1 MAKQVFKQF
10 KQVTS
15 AFTEWE
21 NGVLYFVRTAADKG
35 DGFVRFNGKIYGS
48 GEDVKAD
55 LEALIGELPSGQTDI
70 VTWLESVSFAITAE
84 AAARTA
90 MDAALLGDA
99 TASTTTNATIY
110 DVKRA
115 VDAITGS
122 SHSHSNLEVLNGI
135 TAEKVAA
142 WDAAEDNASAYTDK
156 QIAALDATVSGA
168 SNGVEVQVVE
178 ADGKITNVNVTAP
191 DFANTYDAKG
201 AADAAFSAATA
212 NTASQIST
220 AIATETARTESIYAK
235 PADITS
241 AIEALDASAVTIG
254 ANETVASISETD
266 GVITV
271 TKQDIAISHSA
282 VTDWDTELAKKQ
294 DTLVFKTAYDA
305 DTNKAV
311 TESDI
316 AFLEGAMHFIGI
328 SSTDPSQG
336 DPTIPGVSA
345 FTSGDVC
352 LYGTKEFIYDGT
364 TWREIGDEGIY
375 VTKTTTIA
383 GVDLQDNISKAELL
397 SALTVEEGAQVNVVE
412 TIKVNGTAITVT
424 DKAVDIAI
432 AEGSSAGTISVAGVD
447 VPVHGLGS
455 MAFEN
460 AADFAAASALT
471 ALSGN
476 VETAIETA
484 SAATLAAA
492 TADTAAQISSA
503 ITNLDATVSGASS
516 GNVTTVEV
524 VEADGK
530 ITAVNVSNNLSA
542 DADNALSVKSDGLF
556 AAIYY
561 EDDDNE

>member
-15 AFTEWE
+15 GYTEWE

-70 VTWLESVSFAITAE
+70 VTWLESVSSAITAE
-84 AAARTA
+84 AAARAA
-90 MDAALLGDA
+90 MDATLLGDA

-142 WDAAEDNASAYTDK
+142 WDDAEQNAKDYADSA
-156 QIAALDATVSGA
+156 IAALNATVSGG
-168 SNGVEVQVVE
+168 SNGVEVKVVE
-178 ADGKITNVNVTAP
+178 TNGKITNVNVTAP

-201 AADAAFSAATA
+201 AAASA
-212 NTASQIST
+212 
-220 AIATETARTESIYAK
+220 ETAAKAYTDSALTAYA
-235 PADITS
+235 TS
-241 AIEALDASAVTIG
+241 AD
-254 ANETVASISETD
+254 
-266 GVITV
+266 TV
-271 TKQDIAISHSA
+271 TALGLKQDA
-282 VTDWDTELAKKQ
+282 LR
-294 DTLVFKTAYDA
+294 FNKTPSEQNWVATRD
-305 DTNKAV
+305 
-311 TESDI
+311 DI
-316 AFLEGAMHFIGI
+316 AGIAGAMHFVG
-328 SSTDPSQG
+328 TATQDPSQG
-336 DPTIPGVSA
+336 DPAISGHTGEYA
-345 FTSGDVC
+345 AGDVC
-352 LYGTKEFIYDGT
+352 LYGTKEYIYNGSS
-364 TWREIGDEGIY
+364 WVEIGDEGIY

-383 GVDLQDNISKAELL
+383 GVDLRDNISKAELL

-460 AADFAAASALT
+460 AADFAAASSLT

-503 ITNLDATVSGASS
+503 ITNLNATVSGASS
-516 GNVTTVEV
+516 GNVTTVQV
-524 VEADGK
+524 VEADGV